1 MRTSSEV
8 LLRRVSC
15 PNLVRTF
22 LALEKIYIY
31 IFSTLLPTRSS
42 RSAKLVVFNTIASR
56 FALRTHF
63 VSAALFT
70 KVC

>member
-42 RSAKLVVFNTIASR
+42 RSAKLVVFNTIASHKNY
-56 FALRTHF
+56 AP
-63 VSAALFT
+63 ACP
-70 KVC
+70 KVGLEA